1 MKCNKNSHS
10 SFSLQA
16 HIIFVT
22 KYRERKFTDDMLLT
36 MEYIIGRECQKLK
49 SCLIEFNG
57 ESDHVHMIISYPPS
71 LSISRLV
78 QVLKSIT
85 GREMKMHFPNLNQV
99 AWRRNSLWSPSYFAC
114 SVGGAPLE
122 VLKQYIQ
129 QQDRPH

>member
-1 MKCNKNSHS
+1 MKYNKNSHS